1 MFNASYAACSAVERS
16 LSAVSGIISGGSP
29 LIRPSRFFSTSIPQP
44 NSQSTPTST
53 NRPDAA
59 EATRIAMR
67 SLPQP
72 VVIIT
77 TADPNS
83 PLNRRGLTLSSLTSL
98 SLHPI
103 PLLSFN
109 IRLPSRASG
118 LLHRSGRFV
127 VHILPASQRYA
138 DLCAAFAT
146 SEYTASGDQD
156 VKDPWAM
163 GYEWKVSGEGQPV
176 LEGAL
181 VKMHCK
187 VRRTVEVGDHEVWV
201 GEVTKVNNSQKEG
214 EYGLLYCDRKYR
226 SVLGELE
233 EVTSEKEE
241 PNDEP

>member
-1 MFNASYAACSAVERS
+1 
-16 LSAVSGIISGGSP
+16 
-29 LIRPSRFFSTSIPQP
+29 
-44 NSQSTPTST
+44 
-53 NRPDAA
+53 
-59 EATRIAMR
+59 MR

-109 IRLPSRASG
+109 IRLPSRASA

-127 VHILPASQRYA
+127 VHILPASRPFA
-138 DLCAAFAT
+138 ELCGAFAT
-146 SEYTASGDQD
+146 SEYTASRDEEF
-156 VKDPWAM
+156 KDPWAM
-163 GYEWKVSGEGQPV
+163 GHEWMASEEGQPV

-201 GEVTKVNNSQKEG
+201 GEVTKVDNNQKEG

-226 SVLGELE
+226 SVVGVVEEL
-233 EVTSEKEE
+233 TSGKEE